1 MALRFT
7 ETPTFIVTPRQTGI
21 IVPYRSDCASAT
33 AGALAETHIRA
44 KGPRMQ
50 VDFYHLTMAPL
61 DRVLPSIA
69 EKVVGSGG
77 RLLIVAEDAA
87 LRTRIDQL
95 LWSYSAASFLP
106 HAQAGGDWDA
116 DQPALIADA
125 VAPANGARNIALV
138 DGLWRDEALAF
149 DRAFHMFDEESIG
162 AARVAWRT
170 LGERDG
176 VERRYWRQDENG
188 RWAQVA

>member
-1 MALRFT
+1 
-7 ETPTFIVTPRQTGI
+7 
-21 IVPYRSDCASAT
+21 
-33 AGALAETHIRA
+33 
-44 KGPRMQ
+44 MQ

-69 EKVVGSGG
+69 EKVLGSGG

-95 LWSYSAASFLP
+95 LWTYSPASFLP
-106 HAQAGGDWDA
+106 HGQAGVGWDA
-116 DQPALIADA
+116 DQPALIAET
-125 VAPANGARNIALV
+125 VTPANNARNIALV
-138 DGLWRDEALAF
+138 DGLWRDEALNF
-149 DRAFHMFDEESIG
+149 DRAFHLFDEDSIG
-162 AARVAWRT
+162 AARVAWRG
-170 LGERDG
+170 LGDREG